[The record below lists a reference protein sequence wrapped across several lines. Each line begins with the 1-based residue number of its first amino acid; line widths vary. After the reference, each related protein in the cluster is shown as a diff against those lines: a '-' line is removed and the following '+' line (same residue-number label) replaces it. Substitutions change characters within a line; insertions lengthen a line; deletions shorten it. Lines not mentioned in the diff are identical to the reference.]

1 MKKTRTLQITATMA
15 AVTTLIT
22 GVAAC
27 NNTQVT
33 QTEWTG
39 ETIIETDASGE
50 TVKIAVLETDAET
63 GEPVETSVIETTA
76 ETDAFVSGLFGSGE
90 KTDETQPVGQTS
102 GSGTTSGTSGTTS
115 GTTTIGTSGTTKPT
129 TGTTG
134 TTGTSATT
142 TTQQTTQPTNGNPTG
157 TTGTTQTQ
165 AQPTET
171 TQQTT
176 QPTSGTTKPTETP
189 TPTETTQQTTQPT
202 QPTNTPVPT
211 ATSISTPTP
220 EPTATPTP
228 EPTATPTPVPT
239 LEYEVHNCV
248 VKVQWYDTAPG
259 NPPTISVSYT
269 YNSGTGANGKNG
281 AQSDAISQAD
291 AYLASQGWDVSTQGR
306 PYSTSSS
313 TTSIEYHYSDGSVTY
328 D

>member
-1 MKKTRTLQITATMA
+1 MKKTRTLQITATMV

-50 TVKIAVLETDAET
+50 TIKIAVLETDPTT

-76 ETDAFVSGLFGSGE
+76 ETNDFVSGLFGSGE

-115 GTTTIGTSGTTKPT
+115 GTTTIGTSGTVKP
-129 TGTTG
+129 TTG

-165 AQPTET
+165 AEPTET

-176 QPTSGTTKPTETP
+176 QPTSGTTKPTEAP
-189 TPTETTQQTTQPT
+189 KPTETTQQTTQPT

-211 ATSISTPTP
+211 ATSTPVPTATSTP
-220 EPTATPTP
+220 TPTP

-239 LEYEVHNCV
+239 LEYTIETCAVEIC
-248 VKVQWYDTAPG
+248 WYDTAPG
-259 NPPTISVSYT
+259 NPPTIIVTYT
-269 YNSGTGANGKNG
+269 YNSATGASGKSG
-281 AQSDAISQAD
+281 ATADAKSQAND
-291 AYLASQGWDVSTQGR
+291 YLAGQGWDVNTQGA
-306 PYSTSSS
+306 PYSTSSYCV
-313 TTSIEYHYSDGSVTY
+313 SIEYHYSDGSVTY

>member
-1 MKKTRTLQITATMA
+1 MKKTRTLQITATMV
-15 AVTTLIT
+15 AVMTLIT

-76 ETDAFVSGLFGSGE
+76 ETNDFVSGLFGSGE
-90 KTDETQPVGQTS
+90 KTDETQHVGQTS
-102 GSGTTSGTSGTTS
+102 GSGTTS
-115 GTTTIGTSGTTKPT
+115 GTTTIGTSGTTKP
-129 TGTTG
+129 TTG

-176 QPTSGTTKPTETP
+176 QPTSGTTKPTEAP
-189 TPTETTQQTTQPT
+189 KPTETTQQTTQPT

-211 ATSISTPTP
+211 ATPTP
-220 EPTATPTP
+220 EPTATSTPT
-228 EPTATPTPVPT
+228 PTATPTPVPT
-239 LEYEVHNCV
+239 LEYTIETYG
-248 VKVQWYDTAPG
+248 VQINWYDDAPG
-259 NPPTISVSYT
+259 NPPAISATYT
-269 YNSGTGANGKNG
+269 YNSATGAST
-281 AQSDAISQAD
+281 QSDAKANIKSQAND
-291 AYLASQGWDVSTQGR
+291 YLANQGWDVNTQGA
-306 PYSTSSS
+306 PYSTSTYGISV
-313 TTSIEYHYSDGSVTY
+313 EYHYSDGSVTY